1 MILRM
6 KFKIFFIF
14 FFLISC
20 TINSTKLIN
29 KAPYN
34 AKGFALIYNEEDFNN
49 KIIKGKLDNTKLQIS
64 HSSLRANSFIKIINP
79 YTNDSIILRNL
90 KKIDYPDFYKL
101 LMTKEVAKKLNIKK
115 DLPLIEILEIKKNES
130 FVAKKAKIYNEE
142 KKISSNA
149 PVASVKISNISK
161 NKNIKKKIKK
171 KEFYILIGTFY
182 DKNIAEF
189 LKKRIIKE
197 TPQYD
202 TNKLIINKKSNKQ
215 TELISG
221 PYYAINFM
229 KNDYILLK
237 QFGFEE
243 LDIINE

>member
-1 MILRM
+1 M
-6 KFKIFFIF
+6 KFKIFVIC

-20 TINSTKLIN
+20 TTNSTKLIN
-29 KAPYN
+29 KAPFN

-49 KIIKGKLDNTKLQIS
+49 KIIKAKLDNTKLQIS
-64 HSSLRANSFIKIINP
+64 HSSLRTNTFIKIINP

-161 NKNIKKKIKK
+161 NKNIKQKTEI

-221 PYYAINFM
+221 PYYTINIM

>member
-1 MILRM
+1 MILKM
-6 KFKIFFIF
+6 KFKILFIF

-20 TINSTKLIN
+20 TTNSTKLIN
-29 KAPYN
+29 KVPFN

-49 KIIKGKLDNTKLQIS
+49 KIIKAKLDNSKLQIS
-64 HSSLRANSFIKIINP
+64 HSSLRTNTFIKIINP

-101 LMTKEVAKKLNIKK
+101 LMTEEVAKKLNIKK

-161 NKNIKKKIKK
+161 NKNVKKKTKK

-182 DKNIAEF
+182 DKDIAEF

-202 TNKLIINKKSNKQ
+202 ANKLIINKKSNKQ

-221 PYYAINFM
+221 PYYTINIM

>member
-1 MILRM
+1 MILKM

-20 TINSTKLIN
+20 TTNSTKLVN
-29 KAPYN
+29 KAPFN

-49 KIIKGKLDNTKLQIS
+49 KIIKAKLDNTKLQIS
-64 HSSLRANSFIKIINP
+64 HSSLKTNTLIKIINP
-79 YTNDSIILRNL
+79 YTNDSIILINL

-101 LMTKEVAKKLNIKK
+101 LMTKEVAKKLNIKN

-161 NKNIKKKIKK
+161 NKNIEKKIKK

>member
-1 MILRM
+1 MILKM

-20 TINSTKLIN
+20 TTNSTKLIN
-29 KAPYN
+29 KVPFN

-49 KIIKGKLDNTKLQIS
+49 KIIKAKLDNSKLQIS
-64 HSSLRANSFIKIINP
+64 HSSLRTNTFIKIINP

-161 NKNIKKKIKK
+161 NKNIKKKTKK

-221 PYYAINFM
+221 PYYTINIM

>member
-1 MILRM
+1 M

-14 FFLISC
+14 FFLVSC
-20 TINSTKLIN
+20 TSNSTKLIN
-29 KAPYN
+29 KAPFN

-49 KIIKGKLDNTKLQIS
+49 KIIKAKLDNTKLQIS
-64 HSSLRANSFIKIINP
+64 HSSLKTNTLIKIINP
-79 YTNDSIILRNL
+79 YTNDSIILINL

-130 FVAKKAKIYNEE
+130 FVAKKTKIYNEE

>member
-1 MILRM
+1 
-6 KFKIFFIF
+6 
-14 FFLISC
+14 
-20 TINSTKLIN
+20 
-29 KAPYN
+29 
-34 AKGFALIYNEEDFNN
+34 
-49 KIIKGKLDNTKLQIS
+49 
-64 HSSLRANSFIKIINP
+64 
-79 YTNDSIILRNL
+79 
-90 KKIDYPDFYKL
+90 
-101 LMTKEVAKKLNIKK
+101 MTKEVAKKLNIKK

>member
-1 MILRM
+1 M

-20 TINSTKLIN
+20 TTNSTKLVN
-29 KAPYN
+29 KAPFN

-49 KIIKGKLDNTKLQIS
+49 KIIKAKLDNTKLQIS
-64 HSSLRANSFIKIINP
+64 HSSLKTNTLIKIINP
-79 YTNDSIILRNL
+79 YTNDSIILINL

-101 LMTKEVAKKLNIKK
+101 LMTKEVAKKLNIKN

-161 NKNIKKKIKK
+161 NKNIEKKIKK

>member
-1 MILRM
+1 M
-6 KFKIFFIF
+6 
-14 FFLISC
+14 
-20 TINSTKLIN
+20 
-29 KAPYN
+29 
-34 AKGFALIYNEEDFNN
+34 
-49 KIIKGKLDNTKLQIS
+49 S
-64 HSSLRANSFIKIINP
+64 HL
-79 YTNDSIILRNL
+79 LL
-90 KKIDYPDFYKL
+90 KKQKYI
-101 LMTKEVAKKLNIKK
+101 MKK
-115 DLPLIEILEIKKNES
+115 
-130 FVAKKAKIYNEE
+130 

-161 NKNIKKKIKK
+161 NKNIKQKTKI

-221 PYYAINFM
+221 PYYTINIM